1 MIILFDLDG
10 TLIDSRADLADAVNQ
25 TRSDYGF
32 SVRPLPE
39 IVACVGDGVK
49 LLIRRAIPELPPELL
64 DEAVA
69 RNKINYRARML
80 NRTTLYPGIAETVRT
95 LAATHCLG
103 VVTNKPGEF
112 AEPILAELGIADCF
126 KAIVGGG
133 DAPLLKPDPAP
144 LRLAAERIGRPLAP
158 SDWMIGDHVVDLEAG
173 RSAGIKTCFCSY
185 GFGETRDCPHDL
197 SISDPR
203 QLLKDLPC

>member
-25 TRSDYGF
+25 TRGDYGF
-32 SVRPLPE
+32 PVRALSE

-49 LLIRRAIPELPPELL
+49 LLIRRAVPELPPELL

-69 RNKINYRARML
+69 RNKVNYRGRML
-80 NRTTLYPGIAETVRT
+80 NRTRLYPGIAETVRA
-95 LAATHCLG
+95 LSKTHSLG
-103 VVTNKPGEF
+103 VVTNKPSEF
-112 AEPILAELGIADCF
+112 AEPILAGLGIAECF

-133 DAPLLKPDPAP
+133 DVPFLKPDPAP
-144 LRLAAERIGRPLAP
+144 LHLAAERIGRPLEP

-173 RSAGIKTCFCSY
+173 RNAGIRTCFCSY
-185 GFGETRDCPHDL
+185 GIGETRDFPYDL